1 MNKAKDDVLGY
12 PIIGL
17 VLELNFEMPQIRDEA
32 ASIFLQ
38 IEGYIEEI
46 ARDAI
51 TAGRVIGSAKVIIR
65 SLMQLLQGA
74 FSSSRIAS
82 EPEQI
87 LDAGHTSLAI
97 IGCPETRVQA
107 LDYG

>member
-38 IEGYIEEI
+38 IEGYIEE
-46 ARDAI
+46 

-97 IGCPETRVQA
+97 IGYPETRVQA